1 MSPSVLVGREPEAA
15 VLAGFLGQA
24 AQNPGVMLVEGEIGI
39 GKTSILA
46 AAQRAARE
54 HGCLVLTANPAE
66 LEMPLEY
73 TGIADLLDPLPGS
86 LTDAL
91 PGPQR
96 RAIRVALLR
105 EEAPEPSVDL
115 RTVAT
120 AAVSILRR
128 AADSQPVLMIVDD
141 LHWLDLSSARVLAFV
156 LRRLAPAPVS
166 FLASV
171 RTGWAGG
178 QPVLATDAIPPG
190 RLDRLV
196 LGPLGLAAA
205 RELVTSRMRR
215 RPDGRALLNLL
226 QLTGG
231 NPMFLLELAGRP
243 GVIEAIIAGRPP
255 DIPSSLQQLVAS
267 RIGSLPAGARDL
279 LLVAA
284 LADGPSRPVI
294 LGTTRDPSRAQDD
307 LRQMMAANLLV
318 SADDRVFVTHP
329 LVRSVIVSTADPAD
343 RRAAHARLATAAE
356 RPEER
361 ARHLALSAQG
371 PDEVIAADLEAAAVA
386 ASGRGACAVAAD
398 LGELAA
404 DLTPLDKP
412 AAHQRR
418 IVLAAAHRFDAS
430 QPAQARLLLERV
442 VDSAPPG
449 PPRAE
454 LLRRLAR
461 YRSHSGQS
469 LAGWAADLEHAL
481 HEAADHRDSR
491 IVINLDRCVVALNSG
506 DLLGARVLAED
517 ALADIER
524 GHGNVA
530 LQAQCCAGLALLDFM
545 LCRPPRPDLIRRALA
560 GAPHQPVRLTMELRP
575 NVAIG
580 HVRHWN
586 GDLDGARLLY
596 EEEYRRAREE
606 GIETELPLLLW
617 GLVETE
623 TWAGRWA
630 RAGEL
635 AELGCRAAEEAG
647 SAAGVALMFGARSLL
662 QVCRGRLDEGRRDA
676 ARSLRA
682 GSELGLSVVPRMCAH
697 ALGVAGL
704 SQGDAAGVHQLLGP
718 FVQPAAWSG
727 GLEPAL
733 WRFLPDEIEALV
745 RLGRLDEAQD
755 ILEPYESWSA
765 KLGREFAVA
774 GAARCRG
781 LLRAGHGDLAGA
793 EAALED
799 AISQSGS
806 APQPFEAARTLLTA
820 GEVYRRARH
829 KRLAKMRIMDALELF
844 ERLGAPAWAARA
856 RQELACV
863 GLRPAVPRP
872 SSLTPA
878 EQRVADLVVLG
889 HRNAQVAAELFMG
902 RRTVES
908 HLTRIYQKLEVHSRT
923 ELCHLLSI
931 PGSPA
936 SG

>member
-1 MSPSVLVGREPEAA
+1 MSPSLLVGREPEAA
-15 VLAGFLGQA
+15 ALVGFLGRA
-24 AQNPGVMLVEGEIGI
+24 TQNPGVMLVEGEIGI

-46 AAQRAARE
+46 AAQEAALER
-54 HGCLVLTANPAE
+54 GCLVLTANPAE

-73 TGIADLLDPLPGS
+73 TGIADLLDPLPDS

-91 PGPQR
+91 PLPQR

-105 EEAPEPSVDL
+105 EEASGPSVDL

-128 AADSQPVLMIVDD
+128 AARSQPVLMVVDD

-156 LRRLAPAPVS
+156 LRRLPPAPVS

-178 QPVLATDAIPPG
+178 HTVLATDAIPPG

-196 LGPLGLAAA
+196 LGPLSLAAA
-205 RELVTSRMRR
+205 RELIISRTNR
-215 RPDGRALLNLL
+215 RPDRRALMNLL

-243 GVIEAIIAGRPP
+243 GVIESIIAGRPP
-255 DIPSSLQQLVAS
+255 DIPSSLRQLVAS
-267 RIGSLPAGARDL
+267 RISSLPPGARDL

-284 LADGPSRPVI
+284 LADGPSLPVI
-294 LGTTRDPSRAQDD
+294 LGTARDPGRAQDD
-307 LRQMMAANLLV
+307 LRHVMAANLLV
-318 SADDRVFVTHP
+318 SADQRVFVTHP
-329 LVRSVIVSTADPAD
+329 LVRSVIVSAADPAD
-343 RRAAHARLATAAE
+343 RRAAHARLATSAE

-361 ARHLALSAQG
+361 ARYLALSAQG

-404 DLTPLDKP
+404 ALTPLDQ
-412 AAHQRR
+412 AEAHQRR
-418 IVLAAAHRFDAS
+418 IVLAAEHRFDAS

-442 VDSAPPG
+442 VDSGPPG

-469 LAGWAADLEHAL
+469 LAVWAADLEGAL
-481 HEAADHRDSR
+481 HEAAGHRESR

-506 DLLGARVLAED
+506 DLLEARFLAEA

-524 GHGNVA
+524 GHGSAA
-530 LQAQCCAGLALLDFM
+530 LEAQCCAGLALLDFM
-545 LCRPPRPDLIRRALA
+545 LCRPPRPELVRRALA
-560 GAPHQPVRLTMELRP
+560 GAPRQPVRLTMELRP

-580 HVRHWN
+580 HVRHWY
-586 GDLDGARLLY
+586 GDLDGARRLY
-596 EEEYRRAREE
+596 EEEYRRAKEE

-630 RAGEL
+630 RAEEL
-635 AELGCRAAEEAG
+635 AEQGCRAAEEAE
-647 SAAGVALMFGARSLL
+647 STAGVALMFGARSLL

-676 ARSLRA
+676 ARSIRA
-682 GSELGLSVVPRMCAH
+682 GTELGMSVVPRMCAH

-704 SQGDAAGVHQLLGP
+704 SQGDAAGVHELLAP
-718 FVQPAAWSG
+718 FVMPAAWSG

-745 RLGRLDEAQD
+745 RLGQLDEAQH

-765 KLGREFAVA
+765 ELGREFAVA

-793 EAALED
+793 EAALEN

-806 APQPFEAARTLLTA
+806 ARQPFEAARTLLTA
-820 GEVYRRARH
+820 GEVHRRARH
-829 KRLAKMRIMDALELF
+829 KRLAKMRIMDALALF
-844 ERLGAPAWAARA
+844 ERLGAPAWADRA
-856 RQELACV
+856 RRELGRV
-863 GLRPAVPRP
+863 GLRPAAPQP

-889 HRNAQVAAELFMG
+889 HSNAQVAAELFMG

-908 HLTRIYQKLEVHSRT
+908 HLTRIYLKLEVHSRT
-923 ELCHLLSI
+923 ELCHLLST
-931 PGSPA
+931 PGA
-936 SG
+936 AESG